1 MYGKDAMDIAILGG
15 GGAMGGL
22 IGGSL
27 QEAGHNVTLI
37 DVSQD
42 AINTINSKGLT
53 IEQKS
58 GESRNIKINASSD
71 PSSLGKMDYIIN
83 FVKCYHTESAVSS
96 AKPMMGANTTVLTL
110 QNGWGNAPKIA
121 SIVGEEKVLVGVSY
135 HSATLAEPGKV
146 LHTGKG
152 MTFVG
157 ELNGHHSERLKKITD
172 ALAQSGL
179 EVTPTDNV
187 LNVVWSKLALNACTL
202 PTAAL
207 LKFYAHQLVEHEGTL
222 ELMRC
227 ILREVVAVANAQK
240 IDLAYEERWEAITS
254 LLKKAV
260 GGKASMLQD
269 VEKRRRT
276 EIDVING
283 AIVEAGKRHNISTPY
298 NDTVLHMVKALEET
312 FSTPA

>member
-1 MYGKDAMDIAILGG
+1 MNIAILGG

-27 QEAGHNVTLI
+27 QEAGHHVTLI
-37 DVSQD
+37 DVSRE
-42 AINTINSKGLT
+42 AVNTLNSKGLT
-53 IEQKS
+53 IEQTS
-58 GESRNIKINASSD
+58 GESRNIKVRASSD
-71 PSSLGKMDYIIN
+71 PSSVGEMNYVIN
-83 FVKCYHTESAVSS
+83 FVKCYHTENAVKS
-96 AKPMMGANTTVLTL
+96 AKPMIGNKTTVLTL
-110 QNGWGNAPKIA
+110 QNGWGNAPRIA

-157 ELNGHHSERLKKITD
+157 ELNGQHSERLKRIAD
-172 ALAQSGL
+172 ALAASGL

-187 LNVVWSKLALNACTL
+187 LKVVWSKLALNACTL
-202 PTAAL
+202 PTSAL
-207 LKFYAHQLVEHEGTL
+207 LRFYAHQLVEHEGTL

-227 ILREVVAVANAQK
+227 ILHEVVVVAQAQN
-240 IDLAYEERWEAITS
+240 IEMDYDERWEAITS

-269 VEKRRRT
+269 VEKSRRT

-283 AIVEAGKRHNISTPY
+283 AVVEAGKRYTIPTPY
-298 NDTVLHMVKALEET
+298 NNAVVHMVKALEET
-312 FSTPA
+312 FGA

>member
-1 MYGKDAMDIAILGG
+1 MDIAILGG

-22 IGGSL
+22 VGGSL
-27 QEAGHNVTLI
+27 QEAGHNVTLV
-37 DVSQD
+37 DVSQE
-42 AINTINSKGLT
+42 AVNTINTKGLT

-58 GESRNIKINASSD
+58 GESRTIKVEASSD
-71 PSSLGKMDYIIN
+71 PSRLREMDYVIN
-83 FVKCYHTESAVSS
+83 FVKCYHTENAIQS
-96 AKPMMGANTTVLTL
+96 AKPMIGDKTTVLTL

-121 SIVGEEKVLVGVSY
+121 GIVGEEKVLVGVSY

-157 ELNGHHSERLKKITD
+157 ELSGQHSERLQKITD
-172 ALAQSGL
+172 ALASSGL

-187 LNVVWSKLALNACTL
+187 LKVVWSKLALNACTL

-207 LKFYAHQLVEHEGTL
+207 LRFYAHQLVEHEGTVK
-222 ELMRC
+222 LMRC
-227 ILREVVAVANAQK
+227 ILREVVEVANAQH
-240 IDLAYEERWEAITS
+240 IDLNVDERWEAITG

-260 GGKASMLQD
+260 GAKASMLQD
-269 VEKRRRT
+269 VEKQRRT

-283 AIVEAGKRHNISTPY
+283 AVAEAGKRTHIPTPY
-298 NDTVLHMVKALEET
+298 NDTMVNMVKALEET
-312 FSTPA
+312 FKPS

>member
-1 MYGKDAMDIAILGG
+1 MDIAILGG

-27 QEAGHNVTLI
+27 QEAGNNVTLV
-37 DVSQD
+37 DVSREAVD
-42 AINTINSKGLT
+42 TINTKGLT

-58 GESRNIKINASSD
+58 GESRNIKVRASSD
-71 PSSLGKMDYIIN
+71 PSSLGTMDYIIN
-83 FVKCYHTESAVSS
+83 FVKCYHTENAVHSAR
-96 AKPMMGANTTVLTL
+96 PMIGDKTTVLTL

-121 SIVGEEKVLVGVSY
+121 NIVGEEKVLVGVSY

-152 MTFVG
+152 MTYVG
-157 ELNGHHSERLKKITD
+157 ELNGQPSERLKKITD
-172 ALAQSGL
+172 ALASSGL
-179 EVTPTDNV
+179 DVTPTGNV
-187 LNVVWSKLALNACTL
+187 LKVVWSKLALNACTL
-202 PTAAL
+202 PTSAL
-207 LKFYAHQLVEHEGTL
+207 LRFYAHQLVEHEGTL

-227 ILREVVAVANAQK
+227 ILREVVAVAHAQN
-240 IDLAYEERWEAITS
+240 IEMDDDERWEAITN

-269 VEKRRRT
+269 VEKSRRT

-283 AIVEAGKRHNISTPY
+283 AIVEAGKRASIPTPY
-298 NDTVLHMVKALEET
+298 NTTMVYMVKSLEET
-312 FSTPA
+312 FGK

>member
-1 MYGKDAMDIAILGG
+1 MDIAILGG

-22 IGGSL
+22 VGGSL
-27 QEAGHNVTLI
+27 QEAGHDVTLI
-37 DVSQD
+37 DVSQE
-42 AINTINSKGLT
+42 AVETINSKGLT

-58 GESRNIKINASSD
+58 GESRNIKVRASRD
-71 PSSLGKMDYIIN
+71 PSSIGEVDYVIN
-83 FVKCYHTESAVSS
+83 FVKCYHTESAVQS
-96 AKPMMGANTTVLTL
+96 AKPMIGGKTTVLTL

-157 ELNGHHSERLKKITD
+157 ELGGEHSERLKKITD
-172 ALAQSGL
+172 ALADSGL
-179 EVTPTDNV
+179 DVTPTDDV
-187 LNVVWSKLALNACTL
+187 LKVVWSKLALNACTL
-202 PTAAL
+202 PTSAL

-227 ILREVVAVANAQK
+227 ILREVVAVAQAQN
-240 IDLAYEERWEAITS
+240 IEMDYDERWEAITS

-269 VEKRRRT
+269 VEKSRRT

-283 AIVEAGKRHNISTPY
+283 AIVEAGQRCNIPTPY
-298 NDTVLHMVKALEET
+298 NDTMMYMVKALEET
-312 FSTPA
+312 FKT

>member
-1 MYGKDAMDIAILGG
+1 MDIAILGG

-42 AINTINSKGLT
+42 AVNAINSKGLT

-58 GESRNIKINASSD
+58 GESRTIRVRASSD
-71 PSSLGKMDYIIN
+71 PSSLGTMDYVIN
-83 FVKCYHTESAVSS
+83 FVKCYHTENAVSG
-96 AKPMMGANTTVLTL
+96 AKPIIGDKTTVLTL

-121 SIVGEEKVLVGVSY
+121 GIVGEEKVLVGVSY
-135 HSATLAEPGKV
+135 HSATLTEPGNV

-157 ELNGHHSERLKKITD
+157 ELNGQQSERLKKITD
-172 ALAQSGL
+172 AFARAGL
-179 EVTPTDNV
+179 DVTPTDNV
-187 LNVVWSKLALNACTL
+187 LKVVWSKLALNACTL
-202 PTAAL
+202 PTSAL
-207 LKFYAHQLVEHEGTL
+207 LRFYAHQLVEHEGTL

-227 ILREVVAVANAQK
+227 ILREVVAVAQAQN
-240 IDLAYEERWEAITS
+240 IEMDYNERWEAITS

-269 VEKRRRT
+269 VEKSRRT

-283 AIVEAGKRHNISTPY
+283 AIVEAGKRTNIPTPY
-298 NDTVLHMVKALEET
+298 NDTMVYLVKALEQT
-312 FSTPA
+312 FNS